1 MEVGAAGAGMQAWCT
16 GMRDGHPPSAAA
28 ISRASNVTIF
38 YGVPLP
44 QRPGRVATWLVFC
57 AFSSPTIRE
66 CMAVPGPGQ
75 MAEVPEVGWKLRLA
89 PGPHRHSFT
98 EMTLSP
104 PEGRGDRLHWLD
116 WLLTLSRVK
125 GRDLQGQRFHQN
137 QPSMLALV
145 ISRLCSKRGARSRVI
160 CTASGKT
167 DNSLLLGGLKAPW
180 WCVITSIRK

>member
-1 MEVGAAGAGMQAWCT
+1 MQAWCT
-16 GMRDGHPPSAAA
+16 GMRNGHPPSAAA

-66 CMAVPGPGQ
+66 CMVVPGPGQ

-125 GRDLQGQRFHQN
+125 GRDLQGKDFIK
-137 QPSMLALV
+137 
-145 ISRLCSKRGARSRVI
+145 ISPLGWP
-160 CTASGKT
+160 
-167 DNSLLLGGLKAPW
+167 SLLAVCAAKGERGLQLFVLHLVKRTIHFFW
-180 WCVITSIRK
+180 GV